1 MQTRSHRTRQALVR
15 AMAELVA
22 DGPPSDAGLVNV
34 CQKAGVSRGALYHH
48 FASTAMLAAA
58 VYEEAHDR
66 IVALIDEAFSRE
78 PAEALRTFLVTLGES
93 LRTDPIV
100 RAGMKLAGD
109 GTFQSPRLRDQMLAM
124 LHERLVLA
132 GRRAAFPVEDL
143 ADLVVLLAAG
153 VESLGRSDPKWWE
166 GRSVDR
172 LWPMLQ
178 ALFDS
183 GGAGD
188 ARAAGR
194 VGPSVPSPAGSERP
208 SVR

>member
-22 DGPPSDAGLVNV
+22 DGPPADAGLVNV
-34 CQKAGVSRGALYHH
+34 CERAGVSRGALYHH

-58 VYEEAHDR
+58 VYEEAHHR
-66 IVALIDEAFSRE
+66 IVVLMDEAFSRE
-78 PAEALRTFLVTLGES
+78 TAEALRTFLVALGES
-93 LRTDPIV
+93 LRTDPLV

-109 GTFQSPRLRDQMLAM
+109 GTFRSPRLRDQMLAM

-132 GRRAAFPVEDL
+132 GRPAAFPGEDL
-143 ADLVVLLAAG
+143 ADLAVLLAAG
-153 VESLGRSDPKWWE
+153 VESQGRSDPTWWE

-172 LWPMLQ
+172 LWPVLQ
-178 ALFDS
+178 VLFDPAEAAE
-183 GGAGD
+183 G
-188 ARAAGR
+188 RAAGR
-194 VGPSVPSPAGSERP
+194 TGLSVSAPGCSGQP